1 MTTKERILEESMKL
15 FSTYGYAAVTVRKIG
30 DAVGIQNSALYKHFK
45 NKQAIF
51 DALVQHSKELF
62 YEKYKEISF
71 ETLDMKGFRSM
82 CLEMF
87 RFQTQEP
94 WIVMFRKILCMGQFS
109 DLELATVYQD
119 LFIRQPVECQSKIF
133 ARLME
138 QGYMKKRDPY
148 VVSMELYAP
157 FFLYHTVEEKPED
170 LSLRYQTHIDY
181 FMKDNEMEL
190 KENEELNI
198 KN

>member
-15 FSTYGYAAVTVRKIG
+15 FSTYGYASVTVRKIG
-30 DAVGIQNSALYKHFK
+30 EAVGIQNSALYKHFK

-62 YEKYKEISF
+62 YEKYQEISF
-71 ETLDMKGFRSM
+71 ESLDIAGFRSM
-82 CLEMF
+82 CIEMF

-109 DLELATVYQD
+109 DPELATVYQD

-133 ARLME
+133 ASLME

-157 FFLYHTVEEKPED
+157 FFFYHTVEDKPDD
-170 LSLRYQTHIDY
+170 LLLRYQTHIDY
-181 FMKDNEMEL
+181 FMRDNEMML
-190 KENEELNI
+190 DEN
-198 KN
+198 